1 VRRFPKAALIAGALL
16 MGLHVGVLLAF
27 GVEGRGPMLS
37 NLAQLLM
44 GVVCIA
50 TLIEGT
56 RGRPP
61 FERRFL
67 VLVALRYVL
76 WGTGQVLSL
85 TDDPDAVFEGSFA
98 DIVFHLEDLPLGVA
112 LFLDPGRDDR
122 LRWAPAVDLVQPAL
136 FWLATYLYWHY
147 MPAEQGAGAG
157 EVADAVVAGA
167 FYFRAVTTRSHTAR
181 ALFGRWTPA
190 IVLSTVHDAYAGFF
204 GMDVRT
210 GHLFDL
216 VWSGELMLWI
226 LTAASW
232 DPLRT
237 ADGSQTAIDPTV
249 RHLPLVLSCFTA
261 VMAWGIAGRKP
272 GVGAAVFVLTAACS
286 VAHVAEGRRRRLAE
300 EVRA

>member
-1 VRRFPKAALIAGALL
+1 MGVHVAVLSRFGID
-16 MGLHVGVLLAF
+16 
-27 GVEGRGPMLS
+27 GPGPTLS
-37 NLAQLLM
+37 NLTQLSM
-44 GVVCIA
+44 GLVCIA
-50 TLIEGT
+50 VLIQSS

-67 VLVALRYVL
+67 RLVALRYVL
-76 WGTGQVLSL
+76 WGTGQLL
-85 TDDPDAVFEGSFA
+85 TLFDDPDAVFEGSLS
-98 DIVFHLEDLPLGVA
+98 DIVFHLEDVPLGVA

-122 LRWAPAVDLVQPAL
+122 LRRAPAIDLVQPAL
-136 FWLATYLYWHY
+136 FWLATNLYWHY
-147 MPAEQGAGAG
+147 MPSELGAGAG

-190 IVLSTVHDAYAGFF
+190 VVLSTVHDAYAVFF

-232 DPLRT
+232 APPRMT
-237 ADGSQTAIDPTV
+237 DGSQTAVDPSV
-249 RHLPLVLSCFTA
+249 RHLPLVMSCFTG

-272 GVGAAVFVLTAACS
+272 GLGAAVFAATAACS
-286 VAHVAEGRRRRLAE
+286 AVHLVQGRRRR
-300 EVRA
+300 RAGEARA